1 VLAAVAVLAAGCGG
15 GGGGSSTEE
24 AASFR
29 GILLPEQPK
38 APNFR
43 LHDQN
48 GRLVTMNGRR
58 GRWTVLTFLYTW
70 CPDVCPVIA
79 GNLNTAL
86 RTPTAK
92 QAGLG
97 VLAVSVDPQRDTPA
111 AARKYVRD
119 HRLLPTFRWL
129 LGSENELQP
138 VWQAYNVAV
147 FPGEKKT
154 VSHSTINLLIDPQG
168 HERVVYDANVKPG
181 DVVAD
186 LKRLEDE

>member
-1 VLAAVAVLAAGCGG
+1 MLAGVAVLAPGC
-15 GGGGSSTEE
+15 GGGGSSTQD

-29 GILLPEQPK
+29 GILLPDQPK

-48 GRLVTMNGRR
+48 GHLVTMNGQR
-58 GRWTVLTFLYTW
+58 GRWVVLTFLYTW

-79 GNLNTAL
+79 GNLNRAL

-92 QAGLG
+92 QAKLG

-129 LGSENELQP
+129 LGGENELQP

-147 FPGEKKT
+147 LPGAKKT

-181 DVVAD
+181 DVLAD